1 MSLCRGCAG
10 TGVDIAAPARAIQ
23 LAKRGVLITFP
34 AGAKRKRDVM
44 LTLDIYPL
52 AELLDRLDQYLKLGG
67 EPEHAFPLSTADL
80 CSWCNGTG
88 DPESQLTVHALE
100 QAVTVE
106 PLDPERS
113 ADEQAALRRKA
124 THR

>member
-10 TGVDIAAPARAIQ
+10 YGVDIAAPARAIQ

-34 AGAKRKRDVM
+34 PGAKRKRDVM

-67 EPEHAFPLSTADL
+67 EPEHPFPLSTADL
-80 CSWCNGTG
+80 CTWCNGTG
-88 DPESQLTVHALE
+88 NPDGQLTAHALE
-100 QAVTVE
+100 QAVAE
-106 PLDPERS
+106 LPDPERS

-124 THR
+124 TRR